1 MLDSRDQRFCVVEFS
16 VQHRDGFIEKDLDHL
31 KSVVI
36 CVESCVERKYF
47 ILNPLGVCAS
57 PNRGVQI
64 PLPLC
69 YYFYDKENERVPD
82 TAYHCSIR

>member
-16 VQHRDGFIEKDLDHL
+16 FHREGFNEKELDRFEATT
-31 KSVVI
+31 VVI

-47 ILNPLGVCAS
+47 ILNPLGVCTY

-64 PLPLC
+64 PLP
-69 YYFYDKENERVPD
+69 FI
-82 TAYHCSIR
+82 T